1 MVCAYNAIPRANVET
16 SEVAKNRAQYT
27 LTDGGRLYAVLYF
40 YIPVLYRQ
48 LYSSLCTLYSVLC
61 ALYSVLCTLY
71 STLAPIPL
79 KTLDVFFN

>member
-16 SEVAKNRAQYT
+16 SEVAKNRAQHT

-40 YIPVLYRQ
+40 YIPVLYR
-48 LYSSLCTLYSVLC
+48 
-61 ALYSVLCTLY
+61 LCTLY

>member
-1 MVCAYNAIPRANVET
+1 MVCAYNAIPRANVEN
-16 SEVAKNRAQYT
+16 SEVAKNRAQHT

-48 LYSSLCTLYSVLC
+48 LYSSLSTLYSM
-61 ALYSVLCTLY
+61 LCTLY

>member
-16 SEVAKNRAQYT
+16 SEVAKNRAQHT

-48 LYSSLCTLYSVLC
+48 LYTSLST
-61 ALYSVLCTLY
+61 LYSVLCTLY

>member
-16 SEVAKNRAQYT
+16 SEVAKNRAQHT

-48 LYSSLCTLYSVLC
+48 LYTSLSTLYSVLYLSANPIQNARC
-61 ALYSVLCTLY
+61 LLQPAKNPFALQ
-71 STLAPIPL
+71 
-79 KTLDVFFN
+79 